1 MVPTRLFR
9 VNSTADVDFGDDDA
23 VACAREPVGS
33 LGETTKARGNAEPDL
48 SSELLFFGLIWLED
62 DVFFSGNRRLQEV
75 RFVCVSSRDGLL
87 ESHVINLQ

>member
-1 MVPTRLFR
+1 MSISVMMMLWHVRMRTC
-9 VNSTADVDFGDDDA
+9 G
-23 VACAREPVGS
+23 VGS

-87 ESHVINLQ
+87 ESHVINLP